1 MGVNQKDNVP
11 IYELTPQAVTSDV
24 KI

>member
-11 IYELTPQAVTSDV
+11 IYELTPKAVPSDV